1 MIVDCAYYRDGR
13 RQGDGAVEL
22 ADVRGHRGQ
31 AASCG
36 WAFINRRRK
45 SWTRCGEAFGLHG
58 LAVEDARTFHRRPK
72 VELYEGDVRLVILRT
87 TRYDEEVEF
96 GKISVFA
103 APDFVITVRQ
113 GRAASCARPGSG

>member
-1 MIVDCAYYRDGR
+1 M
-13 RQGDGAVEL
+13 
-22 ADVRGHRGQ
+22 
-31 AASCG
+31 
-36 WAFINRRRK
+36 
-45 SWTRCGEAFGLHG
+45 SWP
-58 LAVEDARTFHRRPK
+58 VEDARTFHRRPK

-103 APDFVITVRQ
+103 APGFVITVRQ